1 MNKLREQ
8 KVNAIIAQ
16 HSTVAYASKGGPE
29 HYLEKTRTRWF
40 DPQCFFQCYPFIY
53 GLLTAWLAPRLPFSG
68 WRKYFPDFKS
78 SIVVNLGCGTQRL
91 DANIINIDFVS
102 FPHVDITADFSEP
115 LPLKDSCVDGILS
128 ISVLEHMD
136 NPRLAANEIVRVL
149 KKGGILYV
157 NTPFLYPYHAAPY
170 DYSRWTLSGL
180 SNLFGEEMEL
190 VVSGPRG
197 GVFCLYIITT
207 AHLIGQLFSFG
218 NDKFYRIFNHLTL
231 GILAPLKYFDWFTCK
246 MPFNEY
252 FAPSYYWIARKK

>member
-8 KVNAIIAQ
+8 KVNAFIAQ

-102 FPHVDITADFSEP
+102 FPHV
-115 LPLKDSCVDGILS
+115 
-128 ISVLEHMD
+128 
-136 NPRLAANEIVRVL
+136 EIVRVL